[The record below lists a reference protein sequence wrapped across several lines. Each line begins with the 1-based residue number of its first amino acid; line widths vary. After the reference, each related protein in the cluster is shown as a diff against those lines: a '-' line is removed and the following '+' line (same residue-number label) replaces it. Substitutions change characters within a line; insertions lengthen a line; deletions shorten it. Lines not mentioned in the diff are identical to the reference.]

1 MANPDGETWKYHGK
15 VGTGFDQK
23 KMKTILLQLK
33 QLETISKPIKGTV
46 DEEKDTTW
54 ILPQYLCEVTY
65 ASFSPNDTLRE
76 PVFLKMWAKD

>member
-1 MANPDGETWKYHGK
+1 MCIRDS
-15 VGTGFDQK
+15 
-23 KMKTILLQLK
+23 
-33 QLETISKPIKGTV
+33 SKPIKGTV

-65 ASFSPNDTLRE
+65 ASFSPNETLRE